1 MRERSMNWHK
11 HSETFG
17 EEIANSVSHG
27 AAFIAALAAAP
38 VLIYF
43 AAQRGAADVL
53 GASVF
58 AASMVILY
66 LASTLS
72 HALSHK
78 RSRDLF
84 ENLDQMAIFLLIA
97 GTYTPFMLGVLR
109 GPWGWTL
116 LALVWALAAL
126 GIGLKVTGRLRS
138 IYVQVGLYVL
148 MGWLAVIAIHEI
160 WLRVPAWGLFWIFA
174 GGGAY
179 TLGLAFFGARNIPYN
194 HLIWHLFVVLGTAC
208 HFVAVMWYA
217 G

>member
-1 MRERSMNWHK
+1 MRPGKTVVRKENYSRHINPNSSWGRITPASKRNSFYSEGKNRMRERSIDWHV

-38 VLIYF
+38 VLIYV
-43 AAQRGAADVL
+43 AAQRGAVDVF

-72 HALSHK
+72 HALPSNRAK
-78 RSRDLF
+78 RLF
-84 ENLDQMAIFLLIA
+84 ENLDQMAIYLLIA

-116 LALVWALAAL
+116 LALVWGLAAV
-126 GIGLKVTGRLRS
+126 GITLHATGWLRS
-138 IYVQVGLYVL
+138 LSVQVGL
-148 MGWLAVIAIHEI
+148 
-160 WLRVPAWGLFWIFA
+160 
-174 GGGAY
+174 
-179 TLGLAFFGARNIPYN
+179 
-194 HLIWHLFVVLGTAC
+194 
-208 HFVAVMWYA
+208 
-217 G
+217 